1 MKNKQN
7 VEYHRMEYYSATK
20 KEWRTDACYNVE
32 EPWKHF
38 AKWKTVDVKDHMLYD
53 SGYMNYL

>member
-20 KEWRTDACYNVE
+20 RNEGLMHATM
-32 EPWKHF
+32 WK
-38 AKWKTVDVKDHMLYD
+38 KLENILL
-53 SGYMNYL
+53 SERQ